1 MVQLPYL
8 DNVEGLVDRGL
19 GVKGEPGV
27 DLGGDL
33 AGNNL
38 ENLLAELD
46 QQAVE
51 GIVDLLL
58 NVAALLL
65 GVVDGD
71 VYQLGVLGLLGGG
84 QDEGGVGGGILGLVL
99 GDGCAVLSMSAVLF
113 ASEIESGRDE
123 SWSCCC
129 CCCCC
134 CWRVS

>member
-1 MVQLPYL
+1 M
-8 DNVEGLVDRGL
+8 EGLVDRGL
-19 GVKGEPGV
+19 GVEGEPGI

-33 AGNNL
+33 ARDNL

-51 GIVDLLL
+51 GGVDLVL

-84 QDEGGVGGGILGLVL
+84 QDEGRVGGGILGLVL
-99 GDGCAVLSMSAVLF
+99 GDGCEWMSRSAFPLRR
-113 ASEIESGRDE
+113 ESGEGGVRAAAAAAASASDGM
-123 SWSCCC
+123 S
-129 CCCCC
+129 
-134 CWRVS
+134 